1 MIHEVR
7 AAVKWRVRSNLPRE
21 EIERLATETLLRALS
36 SAEIPRFD
44 IRVSSTHSREDY
56 RVIKEMSWLDSVDRI
71 YRSKNSLPVKDRNKS
86 YQAKMN
92 PQRFFLF
99 RENRFCICCGV
110 EGDKLLVEI
119 RDSDKSPHL
128 NLYANGMD
136 GLTLMTRDHVQ
147 PKSLGGCD
155 HLSNYQT
162 MCSVCNSLKGHS
174 NIRLSELKR
183 LRKFY
188 DAHRG
193 KPKQDLHHLVESE
206 RHRIS
211 VPWSFGPHQSQA
223 HIRGVEAPAHKTLT
237 DLSVYRSD
245 NGTMMARAVCSKAEG
260 CGAYIGNIRRG
271 MVFGALFSY
280 RREVECQVGTSA
292 VLIPKS
298 LLKRVKAKGV
308 HEPARKRDP
317 SRKGNKYRHQK
328 RNRSVS
334 APGVD
339 RGAAAGDRGN
349 GSRIQEGGRGP
360 RLVRSPLQGG
370 KGQGGKAPSGLKKQA
385 GKRWNKPGK
394 PAGKAGPNRGR
405 GKKDVAKGKNTGH
418 LP

>member
-7 AAVKWRVRSNLPRE
+7 AVVKWRSRSNLPKE
-21 EIERLATETLLRALS
+21 EIERLATDTLLRALS

-44 IRVSSTHSREDY
+44 IRVSSAHSREDY
-56 RVIKEMSWLDSVDRI
+56 RVIREMSWIDSVDRI

-99 RENRFCICCGV
+99 RENRFCVCCGV

-119 RDSDKSPHL
+119 RDADKSPHL

-223 HIRGVEAPAHKTLT
+223 HIRGIEATRHKTLT
-237 DLSVYRSD
+237 DLSVYRSP
-245 NGTMMARAVCSKAEG
+245 NGTMTARAVCSKPEA

-298 LLKRVKAKGV
+298 LLKRVKAKGT
-308 HEPARKRDP
+308 HEPVGKRNTSGGGKNHRLRKRSGRVRDSDVN
-317 SRKGNKYRHQK
+317 SR
-328 RNRSVS
+328 
-334 APGVD
+334 
-339 RGAAAGDRGN
+339 AASGDHGN
-349 GSRIQEGGRGP
+349 GVRLQEGGRGQ
-360 RLVRSPLQGG
+360 RMVRSPLQSG
-370 KGQGGKAPSGLKKQA
+370 KERGGKAAGGRRKKT

-394 PAGKAGPNRGR
+394 PDSKAGASRGR
-405 GKKDVAKGKNTGH
+405 GAKDIPKGKNTGH
-418 LP
+418 RP